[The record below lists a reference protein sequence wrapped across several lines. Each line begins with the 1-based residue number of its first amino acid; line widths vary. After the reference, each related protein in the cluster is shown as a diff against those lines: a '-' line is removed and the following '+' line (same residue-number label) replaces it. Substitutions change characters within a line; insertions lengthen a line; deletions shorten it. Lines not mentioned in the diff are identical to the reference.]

1 MASDVLR
8 FSSVQLSSQ
17 DDLAK
22 NLARASELIH
32 VAAEEGAQCVLLP
45 ENFAYFGSPE
55 GKRDVAEPLARAP
68 HGPIFEALAR
78 AASRAGAYVIA
89 GGMPERSAD
98 RERPYNSCVVVAP
111 DGALA
116 GCYRKI
122 HLFDVDVG
130 DGRSYCESA
139 STTAGSEPLVVDLFG
154 FRVGLSVC
162 YDLRFP
168 ELYRQLVARGAE
180 VLVVPAAFTQ
190 VTGQA
195 HWHVLLRARAIES
208 QCYVVAAAQSGEH
221 PGGRRTFGYSLAVDP
236 WGEVKGERPE
246 GEGVVTVTIDRT
258 HLERIRAK
266 LPSLAHRRL

>member
-1 MASDVLR
+1 MCAPPREFSVISARPRGNAKWPSRSLALLKAPSSRRSRELR
-8 FSSVQLSSQ
+8 RAPARMSSRGGCPSAQPIANAPTILAWWWPPTARSQ
-17 DDLAK
+17 DAT
-22 NLARASELIH
+22 AR
-32 VAAEEGAQCVLLP
+32 
-45 ENFAYFGSPE
+45 
-55 GKRDVAEPLARAP
+55 
-68 HGPIFEALAR
+68 
-78 AASRAGAYVIA
+78 
-89 GGMPERSAD
+89 
-98 RERPYNSCVVVAP
+98 
-111 DGALA
+111 
-116 GCYRKI
+116 I

-180 VLVVPAAFTQ
+180 VLIVPAAFTQ

-221 PGGRRTFGYSLAVDP
+221 PGGRRTFGHSLAVDP
-236 WGEVKGERPE
+236 WGEVKDERPE
-246 GEGVVTVTIDRT
+246 GEGVVTVTIDRA
-258 HLERIRAK
+258 HLKRIRAK
-266 LPSLAHRRL
+266 LPSLAHRTGLLNR

>member
-8 FSSVQLSSQ
+8 FSAVQLSSQ

-45 ENFAYFGSPE
+45 ENFAYFGAPE
-55 GKRDVAEPLARAP
+55 GKRDVAESLARAPHGAP

-89 GGMPERSAD
+89 GGMPERSGD

-116 GCYRKI
+116 GRYRKI

-139 STTAGSEPLVVDLFG
+139 
-154 FRVGLSVC
+154 
-162 YDLRFP
+162 
-168 ELYRQLVARGAE
+168 
-180 VLVVPAAFTQ
+180 
-190 VTGQA
+190 
-195 HWHVLLRARAIES
+195 
-208 QCYVVAAAQSGEH
+208 
-221 PGGRRTFGYSLAVDP
+221 
-236 WGEVKGERPE
+236 
-246 GEGVVTVTIDRT
+246 
-258 HLERIRAK
+258 
-266 LPSLAHRRL
+266 